1 MKTVHQQGL
10 LEVCNMKW
18 IIKVGLPILVVGL
31 GFGAMKGVTAL
42 GNEESESEAVD
53 TRPTVKVTQ
62 LSPVAYP
69 VEIEAFGELSPLEST
84 NLSAQVSGEITSLN
98 PQFLSGGIVKR
109 GEVLFTIEKDAYE
122 AALLQAQ
129 ANLASA
135 ESALIQEKAL
145 ARVAEREAAS
155 LPDAQV
161 TDLYLRKPQI
171 LSAEAALKAAQAQ
184 LKIAKRDLDNCEVS
198 APYDALIVSRS
209 VGSGDFV
216 TAGSSAAL
224 LYNIEVGEVVF
235 PLARFDQAF
244 LPGQL
249 GDIEATITLMNRQD
263 DIIQRVGAIHR
274 DTGIV
279 DASTRMTH
287 LVARIEDPYG
297 IKTGMPALKF
307 GSYTQVQFPGKTLE
321 NIYKIPQELINKR
334 QIWILDDEDK
344 MVPKTANVVREVGS
358 DFLIRADID
367 SNDRIVMTLPEYPQ
381 NGMAVKVIANEKLI
395 AKQP

>member
-1 MKTVHQQGL
+1 
-10 LEVCNMKW
+10 MKW

-42 GNEESESEAVD
+42 GNEEGESEAVD

-98 PQFLSGGIVKR
+98 PQFLSGGIIKR

-307 GSYTQVQFPGKTLE
+307 GSYTQVQFT
-321 NIYKIPQELINKR
+321 
-334 QIWILDDEDK
+334 
-344 MVPKTANVVREVGS
+344 
-358 DFLIRADID
+358 
-367 SNDRIVMTLPEYPQ
+367 
-381 NGMAVKVIANEKLI
+381 
-395 AKQP
+395 

>member
-98 PQFLSGGIVKR
+98 PQFLSGGIIKR

-249 GDIEATITLMNRQD
+249 GDIVFWRQ
-263 DIIQRVGAIHR
+263 
-274 DTGIV
+274 
-279 DASTRMTH
+279 
-287 LVARIEDPYG
+287 
-297 IKTGMPALKF
+297 K
-307 GSYTQVQFPGKTLE
+307 
-321 NIYKIPQELINKR
+321 
-334 QIWILDDEDK
+334 
-344 MVPKTANVVREVGS
+344 
-358 DFLIRADID
+358 
-367 SNDRIVMTLPEYPQ
+367 
-381 NGMAVKVIANEKLI
+381 
-395 AKQP
+395 

>member
-1 MKTVHQQGL
+1 
-10 LEVCNMKW
+10 MKW

-98 PQFLSGGIVKR
+98 PQFLSGGIIKR

-198 APYDALIVSRS
+198 APYDALIVSRN

>member
-1 MKTVHQQGL
+1 
-10 LEVCNMKW
+10 MKW

-98 PQFLSGGIVKR
+98 PQFLSGGIIKR

-198 APYDALIVSRS
+198 APYDALIVSRN

-297 IKTGMPALKF
+297 IKTGMPAIKF
-307 GSYTQVQFPGKTLE
+307 GSYTQVQFTGKTLE

-367 SNDRIVMTLPEYPQ
+367 SRDRIVMTLPEYPQ

>member
-1 MKTVHQQGL
+1 
-10 LEVCNMKW
+10 MKW

-198 APYDALIVSRS
+198 APYDALIVSRN

-263 DIIQRVGAIHR
+263 DVIQRVGAIHR

>member
-1 MKTVHQQGL
+1 MITVHQQGL
-10 LEVCNMKW
+10 LEVFNMKW
-18 IIKVGLPILVVGL
+18 IIKIGLPILVLIL

-42 GNEESESEAVD
+42 GNEESENEALD
-53 TRPTVKVTQ
+53 TRPSVKVTQ
-62 LSPVAYP
+62 LSPEAYP

-84 NLSAQVSGEITSLN
+84 NLSAQVSGEITGWN
-98 PQFLSGGIVKR
+98 PQFVAGGIVKR
-109 GEVLFTIEKDAYE
+109 GDVLFSIEKDAYE
-122 AALLQAQ
+122 AALLQAE
-129 ANLASA
+129 ASLASA
-135 ESALIQEKAL
+135 EATLIQEKAQ
-145 ARVAEREAAS
+145 ARVAEREAAT

-171 LSAEAALKAAQAQ
+171 LSAEAALKAAKAQ
-184 LKIAKRDLDNCEVS
+184 LKIAKRDLDNCDVT
-198 APYDALIVSRS
+198 APYDALIVSRNI
-209 VGSGDFV
+209 GSGDFV
-216 TAGSSAAL
+216 AAGSSAAL
-224 LYNIEVGEVVF
+224 LYNIEVAEVVF

-249 GDIEATITLMNRQD
+249 GNVEATVTLMNRQD
-263 DIIQRVGAIHR
+263 DILERVGTIHR

-287 LVARIEDPYG
+287 LVARIDDPYG
-297 IKTGMPALKF
+297 IKTGLPAIKF
-307 GSYTQVQFPGKTLE
+307 GSYTQVRFTGKTLE

-344 MVPKTANVVREVGS
+344 LVPKTANVIREVGS

-367 SNDRIVMTLPEYPQ
+367 SRDRIVMTLPEYPQ
-381 NGMAVKVIANEKLI
+381 SGMAVKVIANEKLV

>member
-1 MKTVHQQGL
+1 
-10 LEVCNMKW
+10 MKW

>member
-98 PQFLSGGIVKR
+98 PQFLSGGIIKR

>member
-1 MKTVHQQGL
+1 M
-10 LEVCNMKW
+10 
-18 IIKVGLPILVVGL
+18 
-31 GFGAMKGVTAL
+31 
-42 GNEESESEAVD
+42 
-53 TRPTVKVTQ
+53 
-62 LSPVAYP
+62 
-69 VEIEAFGELSPLEST
+69 
-84 NLSAQVSGEITSLN
+84 
-98 PQFLSGGIVKR
+98 
-109 GEVLFTIEKDAYE
+109 
-122 AALLQAQ
+122 
-129 ANLASA
+129 
-135 ESALIQEKAL
+135 
-145 ARVAEREAAS
+145 
-155 LPDAQV
+155 
-161 TDLYLRKPQI
+161 
-171 LSAEAALKAAQAQ
+171 
-184 LKIAKRDLDNCEVS
+184 
-198 APYDALIVSRS
+198 SRN